1 MGSVGLP
8 FPSIGNLLTSQR
20 ARATSAAPRFFK
32 PFVHEESGN
41 IFSDGALNYNNP
53 IEVAEYERKMLWP
66 DHLHPDLLLSLG
78 TGGEPKEEIE
88 LEPDVIAQRG
98 LVGYLKRL
106 KAIVAHQNKFVMNS
120 ELAWEN
126 FRGRKALEKMEDR
139 AYIRLSMEMDEP
151 PRIDEVEKLDFLIK
165 EATRYAESHEGV
177 INDTV
182 TKLIASLFYVRLD
195 EAQADRQEDG
205 QRHLCKG
212 LGRMPLG
219 FPVRSVDET
228 TATILCRLDA
238 DSVQLRKLC
247 QKIENSNY
255 SFSVRDGDR
264 KTKKLGKGEMLN
276 EDRMFALNIEF
287 SVSSIAEPIR
297 IYLSTRP
304 SRRRGEPDTG
314 QLISGFPCSL
324 DQLRKLSK

>member
-1 MGSVGLP
+1 M
-8 FPSIGNLLTSQR
+8 LTSPR

-32 PFVHEESGN
+32 PFIHEESGN

-88 LEPDVIAQRG
+88 FEPDIVSQRG

-126 FRGRKALEKMEDR
+126 FRGRKNLERMEDH
-139 AYIRLSMEMDEP
+139 AYIRLSMEIEEA
-151 PRIDEVEKLDFLIK
+151 PRIDEVEKLGFLIQ
-165 EATRYAESHEGV
+165 EANNYAQNHESV

-205 QRHLCKG
+205 QHHRCKG
-212 LGRMPLG
+212 LKRM
-219 FPVRSVDET
+219 
-228 TATILCRLDA
+228 
-238 DSVQLRKLC
+238 
-247 QKIENSNY
+247 
-255 SFSVRDGDR
+255 
-264 KTKKLGKGEMLN
+264 
-276 EDRMFALNIEF
+276 
-287 SVSSIAEPIR
+287 
-297 IYLSTRP
+297 
-304 SRRRGEPDTG
+304 
-314 QLISGFPCSL
+314 SL
-324 DQLRKLSK
+324 DLQSEVLTKRQLQFFAG